1 MAGQRSPERI
11 AGGLG
16 LLFLLQLFLLGF
28 ALLSASEQV
37 FRTPLL
43 WVLGISMIVVLAA
56 ILKLRFKGKR

>member
-1 MAGQRSPERI
+1 
-11 AGGLG
+11 